1 MASEKQIEANQKN
14 SKWSTG
20 PKTEEG
26 KAVSRLNGLDHGLR
40 TRCVDVLPHEDYAL
54 FAKRLELWHYEFQP
68 SSDLVAFLVRQAA
81 ILSWKIERAEHYE
94 LARLAAKFKDA
105 IDPCF
110 SDPLPD
116 PDVLNAL
123 FLKEA
128 DLASFDASHE
138 GERIRRYQFSL
149 QRALDRI
156 LARIAKIRADEAK
169 GLWGRIDPDEDETPE
184 APGVE
189 SVTDC
194 EGPATEPAEFSTTEP
209 NFEDVLQEAAD
220 RLAPIKANSAA
231 VAPVSFHVV
240 PKRTFDRREES
251 SRTAAD
257 PFEYVDISCL
267 KL

>member
-14 SKWSTG
+14 AKKSTR

-81 ILSWKIERAEHYE
+81 ILSWKIERAERYE
-94 LARLAAKFKDA
+94 MARLAAKFKDA

-128 DLASFDASHE
+128 DLASFDAGNE

-169 GLWGRIDPDEDETPE
+169 GLWGRIDPDKDETTE
-184 APGVE
+184 VAGVE

-194 EGPATEPAEFSTTEP
+194 DGPAVEPSEFSTSEAD
-209 NFEDVLQEAAD
+209 FEEVLRESAD
-220 RLAPIKANSAA
+220 RLAPSKANSAP
-231 VAPVSFHVV
+231 VAPVSFPVV
-240 PKRTFDRREES
+240 PKNSFDRRAES
-251 SRTAAD
+251 TRTAAD
-257 PFEYVDISCL
+257 SFEYVDISCL

>member
-1 MASEKQIEANQKN
+1 MISEKQLEANRKN
-14 SKWSTG
+14 SKKSTG
-20 PKTEEG
+20 PKTEAG

-81 ILSWKIERAEHYE
+81 ILSWKIERAERYE
-94 LARLAAKFKDA
+94 MARLAAKFKDA

-128 DLASFDASHE
+128 DLASFDSSNE

-149 QRALDRI
+149 QRALDRV

-184 APGVE
+184 GYGAE
-189 SVTDC
+189 SVTDS
-194 EGPATEPAEFSTTEP
+194 EVPAVEPSDFSTSEAD
-209 NFEDVLQEAAD
+209 FEEVLREAAD
-220 RLAPIKANSAA
+220 RLAPSEANSAA
-231 VAPVSFHVV
+231 VAPVSFPVV

-257 PFEYVDISCL
+257 SFEYVDVSCL
-267 KL
+267 RL

>member
-1 MASEKQIEANQKN
+1 MASEKQIQANRKN
-14 SKWSTG
+14 AKLSTG
-20 PKTEEG
+20 PNTEEG

-40 TRCVDVLPHEDYAL
+40 TRCVDVLPHEDKVL

-116 PDVLNAL
+116 PDVLNSL

-128 DLASFDASHE
+128 DLASFDSSNE

-169 GLWGRIDPDEDETPE
+169 GLWGRIDPDKDETTE
-184 APGVE
+184 VAGVE

-194 EGPATEPAEFSTTEP
+194 DGPAVEPSEFSTSEP

-220 RLAPIKANSAA
+220 RLAPSKANSAR
-231 VAPVSFHVV
+231 VAPVSFDVV
-240 PKRTFDRREES
+240 RDRSFDLRTKL
-251 SRTAAD
+251 SRPAANAVEWLD
-257 PFEYVDISCL
+257 VSCL
-267 KL
+267 KS